1 MRRGTGYFR
10 AVRTPHTVLSLAPRS
25 LRPAL
30 LLAVAIAL
38 LLCAPRAAEAQTR
51 TFYLDRAQVSGAPDD
66 GYMVWRPYLH
76 EKTRFYG
83 MAAFGFTLNPL
94 RNETVAE
101 DPRTQQ
107 RVADPV
113 DGQIISYLSVGTEIA
128 GRASFNVSLPVSL
141 YQFIGDDPQSQGVG
155 LGLDAKKVATHD
167 LRFDTRVKAY
177 ESDNRKFRLGGG
189 GALWIKTGDPESYTS
204 DDQSTGMLYGSAEYD
219 FGKFLITGM
228 VGPHFRPERSIGGP
242 NGSLFLAS
250 ELRYGVGGFIP
261 LRNGKIR
268 LGAEFWG
275 STGLSKVNGEST
287 FFAGRNTD
295 LEWLAQARFAIGK
308 EERVWFMGGAGTRLA
323 TGYGAPDLRVLTSI
337 GYWFEIKDS
346 TATSPV
352 RKVRV
357 APDVAEYA
365 KDTDGD
371 GYPDDIDKCPTVPED
386 GKKPEPTDGCPA
398 GSDRDGDG
406 IPDVADACPD
416 VPEDKDGIEDTDGCP
431 EEDADNDGILDTE
444 DKCPTEPGPRSN
456 IAEKH
461 GCPSL
466 TRITEDG
473 EVALLEPIQFEY
485 NKATIKKASYP
496 ILDEIVALMKARG
509 GLRIGVYGHTDDR
522 GNDGYNLRLS
532 KQRAAACMDYLAN
545 KGIARNRLESEG
557 FGETKPIATNGT
569 DEGRAKNRRV
579 EFKILSE

>member
-1 MRRGTGYFR
+1 MRGGTGYFR
-10 AVRTPHTVLSLAPRS
+10 GVRTLKVVLSLTPRS
-25 LRPAL
+25 LHHA
-30 LLAVAIAL
+30 LLAVLAMIV
-38 LLCAPRAAEAQTR
+38 LCLPDQAAAQTR
-51 TFYLDRAQVSGAPDD
+51 TFYLDRAQISGAPDD
-66 GYMVWRPYLH
+66 GFMVWRPYLH

-94 RNETVAE
+94 RNETVAVDGRNQE
-101 DPRTQQ
+101 
-107 RVADPV
+107 RVPDPV

-128 GRASFNVSLPVSL
+128 GRASFNLSMPIAV
-141 YQFIGDDPQSQGVG
+141 YQFIGDDPQALGVG
-155 LGLDAKKVATHD
+155 EGLDAKKVATHD
-167 LRFDTRVKAY
+167 MRIDARVKLH

-189 GALWIKTGDPESYTS
+189 GALWAPTGDPESYTS
-204 DDQSTGMLYGSAEYD
+204 DDQTTGMLYGSAEYD
-219 FGKFLITGM
+219 FKKLLITGM
-228 VGPHFRPERSIGGP
+228 IGPHFRPQRSIGGP
-242 NGSLFLAS
+242 NGALFLAS
-250 ELRYGVGGFIP
+250 ELRYAFGAFIP
-261 LRNGKIR
+261 LREGKIR
-268 LGAEFWG
+268 LGAELWG
-275 STGLSKVNGEST
+275 STGLSKAGGEST
-287 FFAGRNTD
+287 FFKGRNTD
-295 LEWLAQARFAIGK
+295 LEWLAQARFAIGEK
-308 EERVWFMGGAGTRLA
+308 EKVWAMAGAGTRLA
-323 TGYGAPDLRVLTSI
+323 TGYGAPDLRVLASI
-337 GYWFEIKDS
+337 GYWFRISDG
-346 TATSPV
+346 TTTSPA

-416 VPEDKDGIEDTDGCP
+416 VPEDMDGVEDSDGCP

-444 DKCPTEPGPRSN
+444 DKCPTEPGPRSD

-485 NKATIKKASYP
+485 NSAKIKTASYP
-496 ILDEIVALMKARG
+496 ILDEIVTLMKARG
-509 GLRIGVYGHTDDR
+509 KLRIGVYGHTDDR
-522 GNDGYNLRLS
+522 GNDNYNLRLS
-532 KQRAAACMDYLAN
+532 KQRAASCMRYLTN
-545 KGIARNRLESEG
+545 KGIAARRLESEG

-579 EFKILSE
+579 EFKILDE